1 MYFLGLLQVRYNCAK
16 FHHCRICVTDFR
28 DWAFLPPPPPPTP
41 PMKFFVNFRIFSTE
55 LLWVGISCN
64 FKILLIAALIGYGYL
79 YFEFRL
85 PVEMEKFLLV
95 KMDWTQSLPF
105 CYWLKWHKFWILL
118 FKFIK
123 LSNQKI
129 AKLSFQSVFRK
140 VCPFSVGYFRSSFW
154 STFAIF

>member
-1 MYFLGLLQVRYNCAK
+1 MFVDSGGSTVCHTQATNSSRCVKSRLKIA
-16 FHHCRICVTDFR
+16 HCFTGFWYSCF
-28 DWAFLPPPPPPTP
+28 
-41 PMKFFVNFRIFSTE
+41 MKFFVSFRIFSTE

-64 FKILLIAALIGYGYL
+64 FKILLIAALRGYGYL
-79 YFEFRL
+79 YFEFWL

-95 KMDWTQSLPF
+95 KMDWTKSLPF